1 MPSVPEPVGSP
12 EELKFL
18 RWVRDTLQQIL
29 TDNELKSRADYNTN
43 SAQNGT
49 MSMLVNRL
57 GDVNA
62 SIGVAVSAAT
72 FDASRVVSGVFAT
85 ARIPNISAAI
95 ITSGALNIP
104 GNITTAGHVYVPNS
118 TIASFGSWTVAYID
132 GDGRLT
138 RGASS
143 ARFKV
148 DITLAP
154 EGKNYFS
161 VSLKE
166 FAMKGGNGWRILGYI
181 AEDLVGTDME
191 RFVVFERD
199 PKTHKVVLGEDGKP
213 VVLSI
218 DFIPMLIAQVDQ
230 LKQELDATADRLED
244 VELRLAALEG
254 NQ

>member
-18 RWVRDTLQQIL
+18 RWVRDTLL
-29 TDNELKSRADYNTN
+29 GVVRDVELKAQADYNAN

-49 MSMLVNRL
+49 MTMLVNRL

-62 SIGVAVSAAT
+62 SIGVAVSSAT
-72 FDASRVVSGVFAT
+72 FDASRVVSGTFAT
-85 ARIPNISAAI
+85 ARIPNISASI
-95 ITSGALNIP
+95 ITSGTLNIP
-104 GNITTAGHVYVPNS
+104 GNITTAGHIYVPNS

-148 DITLAP
+148 DIHKAP
-154 EGKNYFS
+154 GGKNYFS
-161 VSLKE
+161 VEHKE
-166 FAMKGGNGWRILGYI
+166 FAMKGGNGWKVLGYI
-181 AEDLVGTDME
+181 AEDLMGTDME

-199 PKTHKVVLGEDGKP
+199 PKTNSLLLDEDGNVIP
-213 VVLSI
+213 LSI
-218 DFIPMLIAQVDQ
+218 DFIPMLMAQTEQ
-230 LKQELDATADRLED
+230 LKRELDDTNA
-244 VELRLAALEG
+244 RLASIEARLANLE
-254 NQ
+254 N